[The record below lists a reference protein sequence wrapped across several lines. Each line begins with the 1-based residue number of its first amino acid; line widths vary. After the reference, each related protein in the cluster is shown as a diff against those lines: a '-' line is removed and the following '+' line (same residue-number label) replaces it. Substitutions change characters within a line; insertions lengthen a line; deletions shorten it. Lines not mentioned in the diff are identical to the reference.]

1 MLKYPQESYH
11 KHKNKT
17 TMKNTK
23 LKQIINKLIKE
34 VMSEDF
40 PDIEAKNYPEAL
52 FNQMGMDDLDIIY
65 DNLVDEYNEKEAIA
79 QLATLL
85 YNNMKNQDD
94 IIEAI
99 EKSKLNEEIKIALI
113 DEVNDI
119 FEEKNDLNRFDES
132 YNRMKK
138 LAGIVSENNFN
149 SKNR

>member
-1 MLKYPQESYH
+1 
-11 KHKNKT
+11 
-17 TMKNTK
+17 MKNTK

-119 FEEKNDLNRFDES
+119 FEEKNDLNRFD
-132 YNRMKK
+132 
-138 LAGIVSENNFN
+138 
-149 SKNR
+149 